1 MLADHLGTGDYAITR
16 AVFAA
21 LLVVAI
27 VVAVVSVAKS
37 DAWVRIIGCA
47 LSVTLLLVATRMHFR
62 WEYIT
67 DFADHLTG
75 PRGGEFR
82 ISELDDFVGS
92 IFGRLYFLLV
102 ILSAMLV
109 TAVVMHRRSVDEPL
123 VEVR

>member
-21 LLVVAI
+21 VVVVAI
-27 VVAVVSVAKS
+27 VVAVVSIAKS
-37 DAWVRIIGCA
+37 DAWIRIIGCA
-47 LSVTLLLVATRMHFR
+47 LSVTLLFVAVRMHFR

-75 PRGGEFR
+75 PSGGEFR
-82 ISELDDFVGS
+82 LSELDDFVGS
-92 IFGRLYFLLV
+92 IFGRLYFLLAS
-102 ILSAMLV
+102 LAAMLV
-109 TAVVMHRRSVDEPL
+109 AAVVMNRHSVDDPL